1 MKRIKS
7 YALFEARH
15 ERLEKMER
23 DLRALTKQVF
33 ELSLEHID
41 AGGYLGDA
49 MSIPGPNEGG
59 LYHEDTLRV
68 KIASGMIDSE
78 NQEINFEYDSVDW
91 VEQSLAE
98 GMKPGV
104 WFYLLTENTNT
115 RFGKEINF
123 DQEKTEELQKN
134 ALDELKMEW
143 KGITIW
149 IG

>member
-7 YALFEARH
+7 YLIFESNRNLI
-15 ERLEKMER
+15 EQMER
-23 DLRALTKQVF
+23 DLRALTRQVF

-41 AGGYLGDA
+41 EGGYLGYA
-49 MSIPGPNEGG
+49 MTIPSPQEGQ
-59 LYHEDTLRV
+59 LYHEKTPRV
-68 KIASGMIDSE
+68 SIASGMIDSE

-91 VEQSLAE
+91 VEQALSE
-98 GMKPGV
+98 GMKPAV

-123 DQEKTEELQKN
+123 DQEKTEELQER
-134 ALDELKMEW
+134 ALDELKEEW

>member
-7 YALFEARH
+7 YLMFESNRNLI
-15 ERLEKMER
+15 EQMEI
-23 DLRALTKQVF
+23 DLRALTRQVF

-41 AGGYLGDA
+41 DGGYLGYA
-49 MSIPGPNEGG
+49 MTIPSPKEGQ
-59 LYHEDTLRV
+59 LYHEETPRV
-68 KIASGMIDSE
+68 SIASGMIDSE

-98 GMKPGV
+98 GMKPAV
-104 WFYLLTENTNT
+104 WFYLLTENPNS
-115 RFGKEINF
+115 RFAKEINF
-123 DQEKTEELQKN
+123 DEEKTLELQER
-134 ALDELKMEW
+134 ALDELKEEW

>member
-15 ERLEKMER
+15 ERLEKMES
-23 DLRALTKQVF
+23 DLRELTRQVF

-41 AGGYLGDA
+41 DGGYLGYA
-49 MSIPGPNEGG
+49 MSIPGPNEGK

-68 KIASGMIDSE
+68 IIASGMIDSE

-104 WFYLLTENTNT
+104 WFYLLTENTNS

-123 DQEKTEELQKN
+123 DQEKTEELQQR
-134 ALDELKMEW
+134 ALDELKEQW